1 MYAYVVFDPT
11 SERFK
16 FGISN
21 QPHLKRF
28 ASYGTAFGS
37 FDGIVISCNNTLE
50 VENALK
56 LKLAHCIVPHASG
69 RQSEVA
75 LRGQGD
81 ANLKLAFQTLLE
93 VRTLSKSIQPV
104 LPDMECSTS
113 EEEHDTDSE
122 QLSEEAEDAEG
133 STQAEPD
140 DDDPELSRLLEEAE
154 NEPLPCAIAQVAAR
168 LLNGSY
174 SFCKGAGWL
183 DADARRLDSMDEVH
197 LQVIKRVTSAA
208 RLRLGTGST
217 VARAVQ
223 KKHVF
228 VETTQLMQMMLPHK
242 ASLASVDSTFCD
254 WMATNVVAG
263 RGNDVLTETEIL
275 DRVGAEWSKF
285 HEHRPHEI
293 KRMIGDY
300 FAAKEVW
307 YGKGNGVRGRA
318 WHARG
323 VKWTAAK
330 DNVDEPAR
338 HGLLTTVVKR
348 ARADDFITCVEL
360 EFAAKEAGMEVSKVK
375 LGRLLHKP
383 H

>member
-1 MYAYVVFDPT
+1 MYAYIVFDPT

-21 QPHLKRF
+21 QRNDSRF

-37 FDGIVISCNNTLE
+37 FDGIVISCNNTVE

-56 LKLAHCIVPHASG
+56 LQLAHCIVPHASG
-69 RQSEVA
+69 RPSEVA
-75 LRGQGD
+75 LRGEGD

-104 LPDMECSTS
+104 LPDMGCSTS

-122 QLSEEAEDAEG
+122 QLSEEAEG

-154 NEPLPCAIAQVAAR
+154 REPLPCAVAQVGAR
-168 LLNGSY
+168 LLNGDY
-174 SFCKGAGWL
+174 SFCKRAGWL
-183 DADARRLDSMDEVH
+183 DADGRRLDSMDELH

-208 RLRLGTGST
+208 RLGLGAGST

-228 VETTQLMQMMLPHK
+228 VEATRLMQMMLPHK
-242 ASLASVDSTFCD
+242 ASLASVDSTFCA
-254 WMATNVVAG
+254 WMDTNVAGG

-275 DRVGAEWSKF
+275 NRLGAEWPEF
-285 HEHRPHEI
+285 HAHR
-293 KRMIGDY
+293 RTRSS
-300 FAAKEVW
+300 A
-307 YGKGNGVRGRA
+307 
-318 WHARG
+318 
-323 VKWTAAK
+323 
-330 DNVDEPAR
+330 
-338 HGLLTTVVKR
+338 
-348 ARADDFITCVEL
+348 
-360 EFAAKEAGMEVSKVK
+360 
-375 LGRLLHKP
+375 
-383 H
+383 